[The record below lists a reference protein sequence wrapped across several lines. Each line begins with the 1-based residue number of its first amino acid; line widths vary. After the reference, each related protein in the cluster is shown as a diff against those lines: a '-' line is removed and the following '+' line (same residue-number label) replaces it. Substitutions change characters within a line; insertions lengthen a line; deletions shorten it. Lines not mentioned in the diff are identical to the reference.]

1 MLLFGSVFFLSSDQ
15 LHLQGQLKRL
25 SIVFAFLADATG
37 FFPIQRKGGLGRKKN
52 RKNQW
57 LEDEI
62 AFQDALFSGAIVVL
76 GRVCGMKKNEIVVA
90 SNCYPPNNLR

>member
-1 MLLFGSVFFLSSDQ
+1 MPLAFFRFNGKVAS
-15 LHLQGQLKRL
+15 GE
-25 SIVFAFLADATG
+25 
-37 FFPIQRKGGLGRKKN
+37 KKN

>member
-15 LHLQGQLKRL
+15 LHLQRQLKRL

-37 FFPIQRKGGLGRKKN
+37 FFPIQRKGGLGRK
-52 RKNQW
+52 NQW

-62 AFQDALFSGAIVVL
+62 AFRDALFSGAIVVS
-76 GRVCGMKKNEIVVA
+76 GRVCGMKSYEIVVA